1 MIARVIMLFIAT
13 LSATALFAIDE
24 HRLALV
30 LRAQTDFDRVVLA
43 PAPTLHDTN
52 ICIQTQAALIP
63 VATPEEAPVFQF
75 RKGYCTLAAA
85 AFTREPTAFLNAAVA
100 FDQAVAAWPARG
112 AFLIKKHAPEPMP
125 SVLPVLASIARLSA
139 GKGDAKPIAA
149 ATAVRV
155 CNDALTTPQTCDA
168 IIQAGREWLGW
179 AALQREDLEAATHE
193 VPATSIALTNWVAG
207 KRAFRYQLYAD
218 SAAAYRRAVDA
229 WDAQSR
235 AFSKPLRERLGPIVD
250 RSIAY
255 TELGGAQLLAGDAP
269 GALTSLNQAVR
280 QDSTNA
286 RALFLR
292 ARARD
297 AVGQSDAAIADYS
310 LAARN
315 ALAKANDAAS
325 GEAHVYRGISFYR
338 RKDFTR
344 AEEEFNN
351 ALNFE
356 IAPAMRADAVAWR
369 RLSAVAGGS
378 CEVGRKYLEEAMPA
392 ASPFFP
398 RDEARATMT
407 SCTSTASAHRGY

>member
-1 MIARVIMLFIAT
+1 
-13 LSATALFAIDE
+13 LFAIDE

-30 LRAQTDFDRVVLA
+30 VRAQTDFDRVVLA

-85 AFTREPTAFLNAAVA
+85 TITREPATFLQAASA
-100 FDQAVAAWPARG
+100 FDQAIAAWPARG
-112 AFLIKKHAPEPMP
+112 AFLIKKMAPEPMP
-125 SVLPVLASIARLSA
+125 SILPALASIARLSA
-139 GKGDAKPIAA
+139 GKGDVKPISAGV
-149 ATAVRV
+149 AVRV
-155 CNDALTTPQTCDA
+155 CNDALTTPQACDS
-168 IIQAGREWLGW
+168 IIRAGREWLGW
-179 AALQREDLEAATHE
+179 DALQRNDLEAATHAI
-193 VPATSIALTNWVAG
+193 PATSTALANWAAG

-229 WDAQSR
+229 WDAESR
-235 AFSKPLRERLGPIVD
+235 AVSKPWRERLGPTVD
-250 RSIAY
+250 RSTAS
-255 TELGGAQLLAGDAP
+255 TELGGAQLLAGDAA
-269 GALTSLNQAVR
+269 GALTTLNQAVR
-280 QDSTNA
+280 HDSTNA

-297 AVGQSDAAIADYS
+297 AVGQADAAIADYS

-325 GEAHVYRGISFYR
+325 GDAHVYRGISFYR
-338 RKDFTR
+338 RKDFER

-369 RLSAVAGGS
+369 RLAAVAGGS

-407 SCTSTASAHRGY
+407 ACSSTASAHRSR